1 MMPVMYWQGSI
12 FLIATIKTKTM
23 TETDL
28 KTHVMDAF
36 NLGSIGAF
44 DKGTD
49 ISNWIKD
56 NGLKVAVIVALVASN
71 IYVITDDNKGDDDDD
86 ENDAP
91 RKRVLWIPTAI
102 LSLLL
107 LGQLTGMVTK

>member
-23 TETDL
+23 EDL
-28 KTHVMDAF
+28 KTHVKDAF
-36 NLGSIGAF
+36 NLGSIRAF
-44 DKGTD
+44 DREKD
-49 ISNWIKD
+49 ISNWIKE

-71 IYVITDDNKGDDDDD
+71 IYVITDDNKCNDDDDD
-86 ENDAP
+86 EEEGAP

-107 LGQLTGMVTK
+107 LGQFTGMV